1 MAWNKIN
8 FNKQNIEYETAKAVL
23 IKMPNSSE
31 YKGYTFW
38 HPSKLVRELS
48 KGNGYFLSFS
58 FTDEWEF
65 KIFKCDK
72 NGKRLDEQVLEVS
85 EIERAFGI
93 VNEQIKHDV
102 SLEHFLVIEE
112 PVKINKTVEVNE
124 CLVR

>member
-8 FNKQNIEYETAKAVL
+8 FNKQNIEHETAKAVL
-23 IKMPNSSE
+23 IKMPNNSS
-31 YKGYTFW
+31 YKGYMFW

-48 KGNGYFLSFS
+48 KGNGYFKSFS

-65 KIFKCDK
+65 TVFKCDK
-72 NGKRLDEQVLEVS
+72 SGKRLDEQVLTVN

-93 VNEQIKHDV
+93 VNEQIRRDA
-102 SLEHFLVIEE
+102 SPEHFLVIEE
-112 PVKINKTVEVNE
+112 PKKIDKEVNINE